1 MVSRRSPGTL
11 FEMGLERVREDLAA
25 LQGQGTPGPDPE
37 DMRRVMTFY
46 HAVLFMPHHA
56 GIGDHAA
63 QEMKTLAEIM
73 DCLVDGQL
81 DRLGDIAMQR
91 YKALAC
97 ATDEGNWALA
107 SEVEI
112 VDNRQRSLL
121 TDEERMRGTRRQL
134 ANARLATSLQSLR
147 QRASGASNRG

>member
-1 MVSRRSPGTL
+1 
-11 FEMGLERVREDLAA
+11 
-25 LQGQGTPGPDPE
+25 
-37 DMRRVMTFY
+37 MRRVMTFY
-46 HAVLFMPHHA
+46 HAVLFMPHYA
-56 GIGDHAA
+56 GIGDHTA
-63 QEMKTLAEIM
+63 QEMATLAEIM
-73 DCLVDGQL
+73 DCLVDGRL

-97 ATDEGNWALA
+97 ATDEGNWALS